1 MCQIVSKGFQRQ
13 HAPKTMIPD
22 TYEDGWA
29 QCSEMFGHSTE
40 QAFFGKPPP
49 GDAGHAALPASR
61 ERGDAFKQGILLIC
75 FLPPPRPLHPRAA
88 GGKSFPKCKR
98 GSGRASRQALSF
110 PAFAFWWAFFPCRPG
125 MQGTRRCQK
134 ANQHDPLS
142 EGRGAFSPYRPGMQ
156 GTRLRQPAGF
166 EKAHQIT
173 YIVRRPKIS
182 H

>member
-1 MCQIVSKGFQRQ
+1 MKMDGRSALRCLATRQSKRFIENR
-13 HAPKTMIPD
+13 
-22 TYEDGWA
+22 
-29 QCSEMFGHSTE
+29 
-40 QAFFGKPPP
+40 

-75 FLPPPRPLHPRAA
+75 FLAPPRPLHPRAA
-88 GGKSFPKCKR
+88 GEKCPPNANAGNEGLAGKPFQ
-98 GSGRASRQALSF
+98 G
-110 PAFAFWWAFFPCRPG
+110 PAFAFWEAFSPCRPG

-156 GTRLRQPAGF
+156 GTRLCQPAGF
-166 EKAHQIT
+166 HKAHQIT
-173 YIVRRPKIS
+173 YIVRRPNIS